1 MEPFRTDGHLTD
13 ETLAALARG
22 RELDELTRL
31 EAAEHLA
38 FCDACLQRYTDLL
51 ATAPLLVPAH
61 SCRESLW
68 VRVRR
73 RTLRLVTSRYATAA
87 AAVAL
92 ALTVLWG
99 SAPADAFLLGLDLA
113 DGERMALLCR
123 RRHSLVGWGL
133 VVLGVCILYTT
144 VADWVVD
151 FLGQFFD
158 SWWLYNILLRDVPR
172 LAVTIG
178 IIALGVWFIRGPK
191 APPADDIPAFTP
203 PPADKEDGHGEL

>member
-99 SAPADAFLLGLDLA
+99 SAAISLPQRRPALPEVPQQLQHWPEQWSDSLNDALSRFNAMFDDLGGA
-113 DGERMALLCR
+113 ASRPVQGGNA
-123 RRHSLVGWGL
+123 
-133 VVLGVCILYTT
+133 
-144 VADWVVD
+144 
-151 FLGQFFD
+151 
-158 SWWLYNILLRDVPR
+158 
-172 LAVTIG
+172 
-178 IIALGVWFIRGPK
+178 
-191 APPADDIPAFTP
+191 
-203 PPADKEDGHGEL
+203 

>member
-31 EAAEHLA
+31 EVAEHLA

-51 ATAPLLVPAH
+51 APAPLLVPAH
-61 SCRESLW
+61 SCRERLW

-99 SAPADAFLLGLDLA
+99 SAAISLPQRRPALPEVPQQLQHWPEQWSDSLNGALSRFNAMFDDLGGA
-113 DGERMALLCR
+113 ASRPVQGGNA
-123 RRHSLVGWGL
+123 
-133 VVLGVCILYTT
+133 
-144 VADWVVD
+144 
-151 FLGQFFD
+151 
-158 SWWLYNILLRDVPR
+158 
-172 LAVTIG
+172 
-178 IIALGVWFIRGPK
+178 
-191 APPADDIPAFTP
+191 
-203 PPADKEDGHGEL
+203 